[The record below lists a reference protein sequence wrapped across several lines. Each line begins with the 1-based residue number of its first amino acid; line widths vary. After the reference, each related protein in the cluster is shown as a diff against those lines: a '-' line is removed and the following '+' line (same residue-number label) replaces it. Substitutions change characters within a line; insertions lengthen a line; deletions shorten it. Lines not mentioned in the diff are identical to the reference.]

1 MRVER
6 GKRSFD
12 VNFDRL
18 FVLSILI
25 SVFMLVKI
33 KIVLLGLMFFSLHP
47 CFAQPSQKPST
58 VLEINENSSRFGNSL
73 ARADFNGDGYDDLAV
88 GAPLYRGT
96 GAVFI
101 YHGSH
106 AGLLTTASVV
116 LQGDNPNDL
125 FGVSIASGDFN
136 GDGHPDLLVGVPN
149 WDTNA
154 APPGFVPW
162 PIYGAAYVY
171 KGTSSGINKDSRFR
185 ITAARSIYVEVNGKK
200 VKRPFCSFR
209 SDFGV
214 SLSNAGDVNGDGL
227 DDMVIGAPSWSNGQT
242 TEGAVLI
249 FYGEKNL
256 YRNVWYTYSQIII
269 ESNEER
275 SQFGYAVSGAGDVN
289 NDGYEDIVV
298 GAPFYSSSTHNNK
311 GAVYVFQGT
320 DTGEYAMNK
329 TGGVISSPFES
340 WSFVH
345 QNDARVGM
353 SVAHG
358 GDLNAD
364 GFDDVLVGVPGYTNG
379 QWQEGQCRILF
390 GSKSRVGALSA
401 SVESN
406 QADSRFGFAV
416 SPLGDV
422 NGDNLPDIG
431 IGSPYFK
438 INQDREGSIFIATKN
453 KSTYFQH
460 DTTVIASNHE
470 NAGLGG
476 AIIGGD
482 FNGDGISDV
491 AAGAT
496 HYNEGNTVNEGGVF
510 VYHGI
515 APTTNIP
522 DINFERELIALGLD
536 RVIDGKVITGNIVD
550 VESLKLIKKGIEN
563 LTGIQDFKGL
573 KNLEVDGNLL
583 TNINLDS
590 NLNLIQLT
598 VSENRLKILDLSGN
612 KELKLLICS
621 RNELEKLNLPEGD
634 NFQRLVCTN
643 TKLKELDLSMYPN
656 MDFLICDNNSE
667 LGSLDLRNGNNYSM
681 LRFSALNNNQLSC
694 ISVDDVVWSTAN
706 WDTLIDSTCI
716 FSVDCSKSSI
726 NYMKKANGCIIY
738 PNPTLGELR
747 IDRIQPGAIFCIKS
761 ESGMTVMNGQLKSN
775 NLNLADLS
783 PGIYFVEIISDGR
796 RVYKLIKM

>member
-1 MRVER
+1 M
-6 GKRSFD
+6 
-12 VNFDRL
+12 
-18 FVLSILI
+18 LI
-25 SVFMLVKI
+25 KI

-58 VLEINENSSRFGNSL
+58 VLEINENYSRFGNSL

-88 GAPLYRGT
+88 GAPNYRGT

-116 LQGDNPNDL
+116 LQGDNPGDL

-149 WDTNA
+149 WDTA
-154 APPGFVPW
+154 ALPPGYFNRYR
-162 PIYGAAYVY
+162 YGAAYVY
-171 KGTSSGINKDSRFR
+171 QGTSSGIDKGRRYRLEANKLM
-185 ITAARSIYVEVNGKK
+185 YVEVNGEK
-200 VKRPFCSFR
+200 VFSRFSWYN
-209 SDFGV
+209 SDFGFSV
-214 SLSNAGDVNGDGL
+214 SNAGDVNGDGR

-242 TEGAVLI
+242 TEGAVVI
-249 FYGEKNL
+249 FLGYKGH
-256 YRNVWYTYSQIII
+256 VVI
-269 ESNEER
+269 ESNEEKA
-275 SQFGYAVSGAGDVN
+275 QFGYAVSGAGDVN

-298 GAPFYSSSTHNNK
+298 GAPFYSSSTYNGK
-311 GAVYVFQGT
+311 GAVFVFQGT
-320 DTGEYAMNK
+320 DTGVVA
-329 TGGVISSPFES
+329 SPFES

-431 IGSPYFK
+431 IGSPFFK
-438 INQDREGSIFIATKN
+438 RNQDREGSIFVVTPE
-453 KSTYFQH
+453 KSQGSTFLY

-470 NAGLGG
+470 NAQLGG

-496 HYNEGNTVNEGGVF
+496 YYNEGNTVNEGGVF

-590 NLNLIQLT
+590 NLNLMELT
-598 VSENRLKILDLSGN
+598 VSENRLKMLDLSGN
-612 KELKLLICS
+612 KELKLLVCS

-656 MDFLICDNNSE
+656 MDILICDNNSA

-738 PNPTLGELR
+738 PNPTVGELR